1 MMAPFLEQVLCL
13 HSLDSPCVCVRAH
26 LCLTLYDPWT
36 VACQAPLSMGFP
48 MVRILEWVAVSFS
61 RGSSWPRVQTC
72 VSCIGRRI
80 LYHWATRDC
89 LVSGGRS
96 EFLSE
101 SFGLDCFQL
110 EIIFMPKR
118 DFRVA
123 NFVPLQLYTFI
134 PLGALLVS
142 QRMKRTSS
150 QPKLTFQIK

>member
-1 MMAPFLEQVLCL
+1 MMMAPFLEQVLCL
-13 HSLDSPCVCVRAH
+13 HSLDSPCVCVCAH
-26 LCLTLYDPWT
+26 LCLTLW
-36 VACQAPLSMGFP
+36 P
-48 MVRILEWVAVSFS
+48 MDCSLPGSFVHGVSHGKNTGVGCCFLLQGIFLTKD
-61 RGSSWPRVQTC
+61 RTC

-80 LYHWATRDC
+80 LYHWATREAQT
-89 LVSGGRS
+89 VSGGRS

-134 PLGALLVS
+134 PLGAYWCLREWRELVLS
-142 QRMKRTSS
+142 LS
-150 QPKLTFQIK
+150 